1 VSVTPEV
8 LRSFAACATSLD
20 EGDLVRGALCLPLI
34 EYRDLDGQPVL
45 RALTRLGALATAR
58 LEKLGPRPSPQ
69 AQVELLNTLLFEEE
83 GFRGNGAHA
92 DDPRNS
98 FLDQVVAR
106 RTGLPIALAVV
117 YLDVARRAGI
127 PIEGV
132 NFPGHFL
139 VRYRTS
145 AHHPEHPRDL
155 VVDPFHGGAL
165 LNEHDL
171 RALLQRH
178 AGEDATYDRRLLAP
192 ASRPQIL
199 ARMVTNLKRLYVS
212 MRSFPQA
219 RAATDLLLALD
230 PISLTELRD
239 RGLLSYH
246 LRDFAA
252 ALRDL
257 EAFLQASSRAGVP
270 AEDEKEE
277 VQQIWEHVKTLRRRV
292 AGFN

>member
-1 VSVTPEV
+1 MLTPDV
-8 LRSFAACATSLD
+8 VRTFAACATSPD
-20 EGDLVRGALCLPLI
+20 EGDLVRGALCLGFI
-34 EYRDLDGQPVL
+34 EDRQVDESAVL
-45 RALTRLGALATAR
+45 RQLTRLGALATAR

-69 AQVELLNTLLFEEE
+69 AQVDLLNTLLFEDE
-83 GFRGNGAHA
+83 GFRGNEHRYE
-92 DDPRNS
+92 DPRNT
-98 FLDQVVAR
+98 FLPDVMAR

-145 AHHPEHPRDL
+145 AHHPDHPRDL
-155 VVDPFHGGAL
+155 VVDPFHVGAVL
-165 LNEHDL
+165 TERDL

-178 AGEDATYDRRLLAP
+178 AGEQAAYDRRLLAP
-192 ASRPQIL
+192 ATRPQIL
-199 ARMVTNLKRLYVS
+199 ARMTVNLKRLYVA
-212 MRSFPQA
+212 MRSFPHA

-230 PISLTELRD
+230 PSSPIELRD
-239 RGLLSYH
+239 RGLIAYH
-246 LRDFAA
+246 MRDLPT

-257 EAFLQASSRAGVP
+257 EAYLFVQSRGGEP
-270 AEDEKEE
+270 AEDQREE
-277 VQQIWEHVKTLRRRV
+277 VQQVWEHVKALRRRL